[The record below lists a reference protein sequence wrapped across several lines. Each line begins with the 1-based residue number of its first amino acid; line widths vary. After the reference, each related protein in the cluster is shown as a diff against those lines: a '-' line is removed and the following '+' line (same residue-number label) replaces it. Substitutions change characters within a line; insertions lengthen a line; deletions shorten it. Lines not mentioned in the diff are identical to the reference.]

1 MISEQEAE
9 CNRREVSHQG
19 ERSRVGES
27 FREKALSKW
36 VGFLFDKGNEKG
48 LVPKQKGPGLG
59 GRKTVYNNIFG
70 LRRHNGKKLL
80 KTQLFQEEEG
90 CGKKKFNS
98 VTVKDER
105 LTSIKRPRKPNI

>member
-1 MISEQEAE
+1 M
-9 CNRREVSHQG
+9 
-19 ERSRVGES
+19 GES

-70 LRRHNGKKLL
+70 L
-80 KTQLFQEEEG
+80 
-90 CGKKKFNS
+90 
-98 VTVKDER
+98 
-105 LTSIKRPRKPNI
+105 